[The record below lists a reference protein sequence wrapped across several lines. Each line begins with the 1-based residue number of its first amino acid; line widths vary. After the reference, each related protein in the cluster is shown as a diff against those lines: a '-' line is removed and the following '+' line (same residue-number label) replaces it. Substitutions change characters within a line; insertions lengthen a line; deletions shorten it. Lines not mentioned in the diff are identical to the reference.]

1 MYYQLVLVIPNRKYL
16 GIVSSP
22 MLPYQ
27 FDVIMLLQ
35 SYNKTESHK
44 TQVLPINFHTSIFFK
59 DVVRAN
65 ETIAVVI
72 MNIFLMECLFYSNFQ
87 VIVYYS
93 GLAEF
98 EANKF
103 ADMSTEEFRS
113 VILMRQRG
121 APQHSADKSVLFFTL
136 A

>member
-1 MYYQLVLVIPNRKYL
+1 M
-16 GIVSSP
+16 
-22 MLPYQ
+22 
-27 FDVIMLLQ
+27 
-35 SYNKTESHK
+35 
-44 TQVLPINFHTSIFFK
+44 
-59 DVVRAN
+59 
-65 ETIAVVI
+65 
-72 MNIFLMECLFYSNFQ
+72 
-87 VIVYYS
+87 IVYYS

-121 APQHSADKSVLFFTL
+121 APQHSADKSVLFYTL